1 MSCLRIPL
9 KLSPSFIGISQ
20 LLPVTAYV
28 KMIDIWMIFT
38 MLWVFFAVVN
48 LTYKEKLRKRIKRN
62 SVTPVVG
69 IKHRFK
75 TGQ

>member
-1 MSCLRIPL
+1 MSCKQILL
-9 KLSPSFIGISQ
+9 NLFPSFIGISQ

-38 MLWVFFAVVN
+38 MLWVFLAVVN

-69 IKHRFK
+69 NTI
-75 TGQ
+75 

>member
-1 MSCLRIPL
+1 MSCKRIL
-9 KLSPSFIGISQ
+9 LNLSPSFIGISQ

-38 MLWVFFAVVN
+38 MLWVFLAVVN

-69 IKHRFK
+69 N
-75 TGQ
+75 TN

>member
-1 MSCLRIPL
+1 MSCKRIL
-9 KLSPSFIGISQ
+9 LNRFPSFIGISQ

-38 MLWVFFAVVN
+38 MLWVFLAVVN

-69 IKHRFK
+69 N
-75 TGQ
+75 TN